1 MAKTILTI
9 KEASDTRG
17 FIIKVLG
24 RKKKNIKKRKVAG
37 RHLYRMKGLFNI

>member
-9 KEASDTRG
+9 KEASDTRD
-17 FIIKVLG
+17 FIIKVLD
-24 RKKKNIKKRKVAG
+24 RKKSIKKRKVAG

>member
-1 MAKTILTI
+1 MAQTILTI

-17 FIIKVLG
+17 FIIKVFG
-24 RKKKNIKKRKVAG
+24 RKKNIKKRKVAG